1 MKLQWWESNLPRISS
16 RPIRDVPL
24 GRPFDITIESDASDS
39 GDTGVGV
46 VTYPMID
53 AGGAGAEA
61 STLAAAMLALA
72 PAAVTRRMVARHT
85 QRGIEFMAALPQH
98 LMSVSSTVAPCA
110 SFMASPLPS

>member
-16 RPIRDVPL
+16 RPIRDMPL

-39 GDTGVGV
+39 GDTGVRA

-53 AGGAGAEA
+53 GAGAEA